1 MIDTI
6 LLRKLTTEITGI
18 DTLLVFLRDQVR
30 PLISLEAANLA
41 FTDEERTDAIRYYER
56 VLKVLI
62 RQWEAQ
68 TNKVWQS

>member
-1 MIDTI
+1 MIDKI
-6 LLRKLTTEITGI
+6 LLRELTTEITGV

-30 PLISLEAANLA
+30 PVISLEAANLA
-41 FTDEERTDAIRYYER
+41 FTEEERTQAVRYYER
-56 VLKVLI
+56 VLKSLI